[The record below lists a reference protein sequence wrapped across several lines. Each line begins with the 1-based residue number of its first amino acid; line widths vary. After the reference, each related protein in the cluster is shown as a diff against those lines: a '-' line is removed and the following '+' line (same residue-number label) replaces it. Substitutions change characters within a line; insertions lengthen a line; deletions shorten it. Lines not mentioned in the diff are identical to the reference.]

1 MSSIESL
8 ALFLYMMGA
17 PASNSQAADRFERSV
32 STVSNKFH
40 HVLDCVD
47 RMAGDYI
54 RPNDPTFTEV
64 HEKLQRPRFWPHFKD
79 AIGAI
84 DGTHIPVV
92 VAGKL
97 KVQYTNRKGYTS
109 QNMLAI
115 CDFDMRFTFAVAG
128 WAGSVHD
135 TRVWTDARPRFTNY
149 PHPPDGNLF
158 GHVEKIFAHKFY
170 SFVLIYLL
178 FAGKY
183 YLVNSGYSNR
193 IGYLAPFKEQRYHVP
208 EFQAAPPR
216 NLMERFNHLHSSL
229 RNAVERAFG
238 VLKMKWRILLGIP
251 HFHETLTQT
260 KIITACMCLHNFIRD
275 SKLYDQHFHNFE
287 RGPYVH
293 EDSASFTRGT
303 APSSSD
309 SVMGALRQS
318 IAEAIVA

>member
-1 MSSIESL
+1 
-8 ALFLYMMGA
+8 MMGA

-149 PHPPDGNLF
+149 PHPPD
-158 GHVEKIFAHKFY
+158 
-170 SFVLIYLL
+170 
-178 FAGKY
+178 GKY